1 VIQASEIIDA
11 TKSIAHP
18 DYDTST
24 LDNDFALIKLERAAQ
39 ATPIAMD
46 SNELSGSYT
55 TAKKLWPVG
64 FGNTQTNGED
74 YPKKLNH
81 VSVSYVP
88 NDTCNSAYDAGS
100 ITSNMMCAADL
111 NEDSCQG
118 DSGTMMTICMSMISI
133 VSYPKVLT
141 IRILR
146 FPLRRSTIR

>member
-11 TKSIAHP
+11 TKSIALP

-64 FGNTQTNGED
+64 FGNTQTNGDD

-118 DSGTMMTICMSMISI
+118 DSGTMMIICMSMISI
-133 VSYPKVLT
+133 VLIQKYSP
-141 IRILR
+141 
-146 FPLRRSTIR
+146 